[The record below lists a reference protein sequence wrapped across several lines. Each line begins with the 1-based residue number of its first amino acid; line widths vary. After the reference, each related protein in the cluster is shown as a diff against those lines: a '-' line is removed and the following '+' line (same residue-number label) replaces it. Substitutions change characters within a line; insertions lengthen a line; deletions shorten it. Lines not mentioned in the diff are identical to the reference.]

1 MMFSSNILKI
11 DCIDAGMQHNET
23 AFLHKASFGEMN
35 ITIFH
40 HLVTAGETIYNN
52 HRKAYGFIQGLRST
66 TASAMT
72 PDIDTLCAQPL
83 GTALPVPSVT
93 QILAVTSIEEV
104 DGLTDSATNQET

>member
-1 MMFSSNILKI
+1 MTVL
-11 DCIDAGMQHNET
+11 
-23 AFLHKASFGEMN
+23 SFGEMN

-40 HLVTAGETIYNN
+40 HLVVAAGGTIYNN
-52 HRKAYGFIQGLRST
+52 HGKAYRFIQGLGST

-72 PDIDTLCAQPL
+72 LDIDTLCALPL